1 MASRSDVEEIDVRR
15 HQLPAQVRRV
25 KKLLRF
31 GIAGGLGFHRRC
43 RHLTLLLH
51 TTPLGPFLARLIAIA
66 LAMATTWVFN
76 RTFTFGRS
84 EPIRLPSEGFR
95 YGSVGITAALVN
107 YGLYSALLL
116 TMPDLQPLA
125 AMVFATAAID
135 VLQLLRLLALRLSAR
150 SIRPVSQPSFS
161 LAR

>member
-1 MASRSDVEEIDVRR
+1 M
-15 HQLPAQVRRV
+15 

-31 GIAGGLGFHRRC
+31 AIAGGLGF
-43 RHLTLLLH
+43 LVDAGVLALLLH

-66 LAMATTWVFN
+66 LAMATTWAFN

-84 EPIRLPSEGFR
+84 GHSVAVEGFR

-116 TMPDLQPLA
+116 TLPALQPLA
-125 AMVFATAAID
+125 AMVLATTASMF
-135 VLQLLRLLALRLSAR
+135 LSFIGYSR
-150 SIRPVSQPSFS
+150 FVFR
-161 LAR
+161 RE

>member
-1 MASRSDVEEIDVRR
+1 M
-15 HQLPAQVRRV
+15 

-31 GIAGGLGFHRRC
+31 GIAGGLGFIVDAGV
-43 RHLTLLLH
+43 LALLLH

-66 LAMATTWVFN
+66 LAMVTTWVFN
-76 RTFTFGRS
+76 RTFTFEKSGDS
-84 EPIRLPSEGFR
+84 LAAEGFR

-125 AMVFATAAID
+125 ALVFATAA
-135 VLQLLRLLALRLSAR
+135 SMFF
-150 SIRPVSQPSFS
+150 SFFGYS
-161 LAR
+161 RFVFREK

>member
-1 MASRSDVEEIDVRR
+1 
-15 HQLPAQVRRV
+15 V

-31 GIAGGLGFHRRC
+31 GIAGGLGFIVDAGV
-43 RHLTLLLH
+43 LTLLLH

-66 LAMATTWVFN
+66 LAMVTTWVFN
-76 RTFTFGRS
+76 RTFTFEKSGDS
-84 EPIRLPSEGFR
+84 LAAEGFR

-125 AMVFATAAID
+125 AMVFATAA
-135 VLQLLRLLALRLSAR
+135 SMFF
-150 SIRPVSQPSFS
+150 SFFGYS
-161 LAR
+161 RFVFREK